1 LAIITKTNP
10 AIRVKNQMQ
19 FNKDMFK
26 LKLLEFGSDF
36 PKKMGNYYAMKGF
49 FGVGLG
55 EGRE

>member
-1 LAIITKTNP
+1 
-10 AIRVKNQMQ
+10 MQ